1 MMQGSRVFLRC
12 TSSRIPRVPVTA
24 IYASRI
30 LTPQEQLA
38 DSVILTENGRITAIG
53 HRDEVKI
60 PSGAIDY
67 VAAGMTVVPGFV
79 DVHIH
84 GAGGHDVMEATPAA
98 LDCITS
104 TVARYGTTSI
114 LATTVTASV
123 DETCRSLQG
132 IAEYIR
138 AQEKRENIEP
148 DVEPNGVP
156 GVEPNNDQQNAAP
169 AAPDLAAEIL
179 GIHLEGPFIS
189 KARRGV
195 HPPDAIARPSVEILE
210 KFRAASDG
218 LIRIITIAPEIPGAL
233 DLIRYAVSHGIVAAI
248 GHTDANFEQTQA
260 AIQAGARHSVHFYN
274 AMRPF
279 SHRDPGVIGAILT
292 EPDVTA
298 EVIAD
303 GIHVAGPAIQVLLG
317 TKGFDTVL
325 LASDATAATGMP
337 DGNFRLG
344 NFEVIVKDGVCR
356 NAEGKL
362 AGSTLTLDR
371 ALRYIVGLGVPLIDA
386 VRMATILPARRISL
400 AGKKGI
406 LAVGADADLVV
417 LTPDLRVVGTMT
429 RGAGLA

>member
-1 MMQGSRVFLRC
+1 
-12 TSSRIPRVPVTA
+12 VPVTA

-30 LTPQEQLA
+30 FTPQEQLA

-60 PSGAIDY
+60 PPGAIDY

-138 AQEKRENIEP
+138 AHEKRENIEP
-148 DVEPNGVP
+148 NIEPNVERSAEQQSPAP
-156 GVEPNNDQQNAAP
+156 GAA
-169 AAPDLAAEIL
+169 DLAAEIL

-371 ALRYIVGLGVPLIDA
+371 ALRYIVALGVPLLDA

>member
-1 MMQGSRVFLRC
+1 M
-12 TSSRIPRVPVTA
+12 PVTA

-84 GAGGHDVMEATPAA
+84 GAGGHDVMEATSAA

-123 DETCRSLQG
+123 DETCRSLHG
-132 IAEYIR
+132 IAQYIR
-138 AQEKRENIEP
+138 AHEKPENIESN
-148 DVEPNGVP
+148 VEPNVA
-156 GVEPNNDQQNAAP
+156 EQNPELGAP
-169 AAPDLAAEIL
+169 ELAAEIL

-218 LIRIITIAPEIPGAL
+218 LIRIVTIAPEIPGAL
-233 DLIRYAVSHGIVAAI
+233 DLIRYAVAHGIVAAI

-371 ALRYIVGLGVPLIDA
+371 ALRYIVALGVPIVDA

-406 LAVGADADLVV
+406 IAVGADADLVV
-417 LTPDLRVVGTMT
+417 LTPDLQVVGVMS

>member
-1 MMQGSRVFLRC
+1 M
-12 TSSRIPRVPVTA
+12 TVTA

-30 LTPQEQLA
+30 LTPQEELL
-38 DSVILTENGRITAIG
+38 DTVIIVEGGRITAIG

-60 PSGAIDY
+60 PEGATDY
-67 VAAGMTVVPGFV
+67 VASGMTVVPGFV

-104 TVARYGTTSI
+104 TVARHGTTSI
-114 LATTVTASV
+114 LATTVTAPV
-123 DETCRSLQG
+123 DETCKSLEG
-132 IAEYIR
+132 IAQYIR
-138 AQEKRENIEP
+138 SHEQQENT
-148 DVEPNGVP
+148 G
-156 GVEPNNDQQNAAP
+156 
-169 AAPDLAAEIL
+169 LAAEIL

-195 HPPDAIARPSVEILE
+195 HPPDSIARPSVEILD

-218 LIRIITIAPEIPGAL
+218 LIRILTVAPEIPGAL
-233 DLIRYAVSHGIVAAI
+233 ELITAAVNNGIVAAI
-248 GHTDANFEQTQA
+248 GHTDADYEQTRA
-260 AIQAGARHSVHFYN
+260 AIQAGARHAVHFYN

-298 EVIAD
+298 EIIAD

-325 LASDATAATGMP
+325 LASDATAATGMR

-344 NFEVIVKDGVCR
+344 NIEVTVKDGVCR
-356 NAEGKL
+356 NSEGKL

-371 ALRYIVGLGVPLIDA
+371 ALRYIVALGVPLIDA
-386 VRMATILPARRISL
+386 LRMATILPARRLGL

-406 LAVGADADLVV
+406 IAIGADADLVV
-417 LTPDLRVVGTMT
+417 LTPDLRVAGVMT

>member
-1 MMQGSRVFLRC
+1 
-12 TSSRIPRVPVTA
+12 VPVTA

-30 LTPQEQLA
+30 FTPQEQLA
-38 DSVILTENGRITAIG
+38 DSVILTEHGRITAIG

-138 AQEKRENIEP
+138 AHEKRENIEP
-148 DVEPNGVP
+148 NVEPNV
-156 GVEPNNDQQNAAP
+156 VTDAEQRNP
-169 AAPDLAAEIL
+169 AQGAPDLAAEIL

-233 DLIRYAVSHGIVAAI
+233 DLIRYAVSNGIVASI

-371 ALRYIVGLGVPLIDA
+371 ALRYIVALGVPLVDA

>member
-1 MMQGSRVFLRC
+1 M
-12 TSSRIPRVPVTA
+12 PVTA

-30 LTPQEQLA
+30 FTPQEQLS
-38 DSVILTENGRITAIG
+38 DSVILTEAGRILAIG

-60 PSGAIDY
+60 PAGAIDY
-67 VAAGMTVVPGFV
+67 IASGMIVAPGFV

-84 GAGGHDVMEATPAA
+84 GAGGHDAMEATPAA

-123 DETCRSLQG
+123 DETCRSLEG
-132 IAEYIR
+132 IAQYIR
-138 AQEKRENIEP
+138 AHEKFEQESAGP
-148 DVEPNGVP
+148 V
-156 GVEPNNDQQNAAP
+156 
-169 AAPDLAAEIL
+169 AEIL

-195 HPPDAIARPSVEILE
+195 HPPDAIARPSVQILE
-210 KFRAASDG
+210 KFRAAADG
-218 LIRIITIAPEIPGAL
+218 LIRMITVAPEIPGAL
-233 DLIRYAVSHGIVAAI
+233 DLIRAAVSNGIVAAI
-248 GHTDANFEQTQA
+248 GHTDANYEQTQT
-260 AIQAGARHSVHFYN
+260 AIQAGARHTVHFYN

-279 SHRDPGVIGAILT
+279 SHRDPGIIGAVLT

-344 NFEVIVKDGVCR
+344 NFEVVVKDGVCR
-356 NAEGKL
+356 NVEGKL

-371 ALRYIVGLGVPLIDA
+371 ALRYIVALGVPLADA
-386 VRMATILPARRISL
+386 VRMATILPARRVSL

-406 LAVGADADLVV
+406 IALGADADLVV
-417 LTPDLRVVGTMT
+417 LTPDLRVVGVMT

>member
-1 MMQGSRVFLRC
+1 M
-12 TSSRIPRVPVTA
+12 PVTA

-30 LTPQEQLA
+30 FTPQEQLA

-138 AQEKRENIEP
+138 AHEKRENIEP
-148 DVEPNGVP
+148 NVEPNGVP
-156 GVEPNNDQQNAAP
+156 GVEPNNDQQNPAP
-169 AAPDLAAEIL
+169 ATPDLAAEIL

-210 KFRAASDG
+210 KFRAAADG

-233 DLIRYAVSHGIVAAI
+233 DLIRYAVAHGIVAAI

-371 ALRYIVGLGVPLIDA
+371 ALRYIVALGAPLLDA

>member
-1 MMQGSRVFLRC
+1 M
-12 TSSRIPRVPVTA
+12 PVTA

-30 LTPQEQLA
+30 FTPQEQLA

-60 PSGAIDY
+60 PSGAVDY

-84 GAGGHDVMEATPAA
+84 GAGGHDVMEATPVA

-138 AQEKRENIEP
+138 AHEKRENIEP
-148 DVEPNGVP
+148 NVEPNVVP

-169 AAPDLAAEIL
+169 GGPDLAAEIL

-233 DLIRYAVSHGIVAAI
+233 DLIRYAVSHGMVAAI

-260 AIQAGARHSVHFYN
+260 AILAGARHSVHFYN

-371 ALRYIVGLGVPLIDA
+371 ALRYIVALGVPLIDA

-417 LTPDLRVVGTMT
+417 LTPDLRVVGVMT

>member
-1 MMQGSRVFLRC
+1 M
-12 TSSRIPRVPVTA
+12 TVTA

-30 LTPQEQLA
+30 LTPQEELA
-38 DSVILTENGRITAIG
+38 DSVILTEGSRITAIG

-84 GAGGHDVMEATPAA
+84 GAGGHDVMEATPDA

-123 DETCRSLQG
+123 DETCRSLDG
-132 IAEYIR
+132 IAKYIR
-138 AQEKRENIEP
+138 AHEKFEDAEQ
-148 DVEPNGVP
+148 
-156 GVEPNNDQQNAAP
+156 DQGG
-169 AAPDLAAEIL
+169 LAAEIL

-189 KARRGV
+189 RARRGV
-195 HPPDAIARPSVEILE
+195 HPPDTIARPSVEILD
-210 KFRAASDG
+210 KFCAAADG

-233 DLIRYAVSHGIVAAI
+233 DLIHYAVANGIVAAI

-292 EPDVTA
+292 EPDITA

-325 LASDATAATGMP
+325 LASDGTAATGMP
-337 DGNFRLG
+337 DGKFRLG
-344 NFEVIVKDGVCR
+344 NFEVTVKDGVCR
-356 NAEGKL
+356 NSEGKL

-371 ALRYIVGLGVPLIDA
+371 ALRYIVALGVPLVDA
-386 VRMATILPARRISL
+386 VRMATILPARRLGL

-406 LAVGADADLVV
+406 IAVGVGTDADLVV
-417 LTPDLRVVGTMT
+417 LTPDLRVVGVMA

>member
-1 MMQGSRVFLRC
+1 
-12 TSSRIPRVPVTA
+12 VPVTA

-60 PSGAIDY
+60 PSGAMDY

-132 IAEYIR
+132 IAQYIR
-138 AQEKRENIEP
+138 AHEKHENIEP
-148 DVEPNGVP
+148 NVEPN
-156 GVEPNNDQQNAAP
+156 VEQQNP
-169 AAPDLAAEIL
+169 EPGTPELAAEIL

-218 LIRIITIAPEIPGAL
+218 LIRIVTIAPEIPGAL
-233 DLIRYAVSHGIVAAI
+233 DLIRYALANGMIAAI

-292 EPDVTA
+292 EPDVSA

-344 NFEVIVKDGVCR
+344 NFEVMVKDGVCR

-371 ALRYIVGLGVPLIDA
+371 ALRYIVALGVPLIDA

-406 LAVGADADLVV
+406 IAVGADADLVV
-417 LTPDLRVVGTMT
+417 LTADLRVVGVMT
-429 RGAGLA
+429 RGAGLV